1 MHTPVLE
8 KTLMPFQILTVGTD
22 CRPAQSLLHTEEKQ
36 ILINIPFEIHLLLL
50 FLAFFADTVES
61 QTMIQYFEIVIF
73 LYYLFS
79 FSQQILFDF
88 FDRTA
93 LHTYKLMVE
102 MVGAL
107 FPEVI
112 AAPPV
117 AEVHVIENSKI
128 TQPFPCPLDGSQS
141 DFGIFIPYSHKDIR
155 GTSMILF
162 VLKQSPGCHFPLG
175 SKFISRLLECIFDS
189 LNPVFQV
196 F

>member
-73 LYYLFS
+73 LYYLLS
-79 FSQQILFDF
+79 FSHQILFDF

-93 LHTYKLMVE
+93 VLTYKVLVE
-102 MVGAL
+102 LVGAL

-112 AAPPV
+112 AADPV
-117 AEVHVIENSKI
+117 AEVNFIENFKI
-128 TQPFPCPLDGSQS
+128 TQQFQCRVDGSQS
-141 DFGIFIPYSHKDIR
+141 DFGIFILYFHKDIL
-155 GTSMILF
+155 GT
-162 VLKQSPGCHFPLG
+162 
-175 SKFISRLLECIFDS
+175 
-189 LNPVFQV
+189 
-196 F
+196 